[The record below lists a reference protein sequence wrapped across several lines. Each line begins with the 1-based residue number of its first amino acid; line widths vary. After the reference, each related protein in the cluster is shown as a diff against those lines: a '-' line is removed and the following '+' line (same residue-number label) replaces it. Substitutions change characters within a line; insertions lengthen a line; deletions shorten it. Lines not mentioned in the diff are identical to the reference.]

1 MYQDL
6 LIRIKNAQASR
17 KEVIQAPFSEMDFAI
32 AKILTK
38 TGFIRAVEKRIQLR
52 KPVLELQLAYRGTR
66 GAVNGFKILSVPSR
80 RLYAGYRELRTV
92 RQGYGITLLSTPKGI
107 LTGSE
112 ARQQKLGGEKLFEL
126 W

>member
-17 KEVIQAPFSEMDFAI
+17 KEVVQAPFSEMDFAI
-32 AKILTK
+32 AKILVR
-38 TGFIRAVEKRIQLR
+38 TGFIRSVDKRLQMR

-66 GAVNGFKILSVPSR
+66 GAISGFKVLSVPSR
-80 RLYAGYRELRTV
+80 RLYAGYRDLKTV
-92 RQGYGITLLSTPKGI
+92 RQGYGITLLSTPKGV
-107 LTGSE
+107 LTSSE
-112 ARQQKLGGEKLFEL
+112 SRQQKMGGERLFEI